1 MKVGRRA
8 DGESEKGRGGMR
20 RTYYAYCPVCQEKV
34 SASKHPKARFTME
47 FVCECGC
54 HFRTRI
60 EDLERMSENA

>member
-1 MKVGRRA
+1 
-8 DGESEKGRGGMR
+8 MR
-20 RTYYAYCPVCQEKV
+20 RTYHAYCPVCREKV
-34 SASKHPKARFTME
+34 SGDKHPKARFTME